1 MSTTRLGRILLF
13 ALNEHNLELL
23 QTIDSAAV
31 LDQKWCPTKVNDLIL
46 LGVVNA
52 QRTLEVYSLQDKKLH
67 ILSKFSFPEEETE
80 TLILSLDWSTGK
92 FSSSEPNITCSDS
105 KGNIHILQLNNSEL
119 VLEKSWHG
127 HEFQAWISAYYY
139 WDPNIIFSGGD
150 DSVFLKFDSRCGNKA
165 VAKNRSHNAGVTSFH
180 SSKSSEFCVVSG
192 RLVT

>member
-13 ALNEHNLELL
+13 TLNEHNLELL
-23 QTIDSAAV
+23 QTIDTAAV

-67 ILSKFSFPEEETE
+67 ILTKFSFPEEETE

-105 KGNIHILQLNNSEL
+105 KGNIHILQFSNSEL

-150 DSVFLKFDSRCGNKA
+150 DSVFLKFDSRCGNKS
-165 VAKNRSHNAGVTSFH
+165 VAKNCSHDAGVTSFH